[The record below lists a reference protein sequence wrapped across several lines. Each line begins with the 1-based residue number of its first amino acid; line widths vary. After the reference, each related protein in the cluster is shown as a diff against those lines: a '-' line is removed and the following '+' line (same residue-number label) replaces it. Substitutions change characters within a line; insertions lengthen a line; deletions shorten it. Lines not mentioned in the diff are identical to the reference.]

1 MFGESYAK
9 QLTGWEDLD
18 RLTPDGRKLA
28 IAKDI
33 LADLTNRAEA
43 LSAHGQ
49 AVEMLMD
56 HYEDDTYLLEGLA
69 AGVMSFRQ
77 DVAEARARI
86 IEHRIIAPGEW
97 GTVHPDFDPD
107 STVEVMRERAEKSA
121 GQRVS
126 HATA

>member
-86 IEHRIIAPGEW
+86 IEHRTSRPGSGVRCTPTSTPIAPL
-97 GTVHPDFDPD
+97 
-107 STVEVMRERAEKSA
+107 K
-121 GQRVS
+121 
-126 HATA
+126 